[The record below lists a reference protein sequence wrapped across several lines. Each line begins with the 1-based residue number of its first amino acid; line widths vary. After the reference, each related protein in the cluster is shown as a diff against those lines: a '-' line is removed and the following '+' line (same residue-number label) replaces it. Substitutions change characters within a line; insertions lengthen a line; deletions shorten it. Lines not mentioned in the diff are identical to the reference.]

1 MKWFKKITNKTKTK
15 EYDIGKRGISM
26 LNIIWPVFIIMSFIY
41 ALISGNIEQ
50 TSNGIFESSASAVEL
65 TLTFF
70 GTICLWNGI
79 INIAKETSLMS
90 KLTKIL
96 QPVIRFL
103 FPELKNNE
111 QAKEEITMNIVANL
125 LGLGNAATPLGLKA
139 METMQKENQKKDT
152 LSNSMAMFIVLN
164 TASLQIIP
172 TNVIAIR
179 NSLGSEA
186 PSGIILQVWVAT
198 IVAAFVGVT
207 ATKILMKKF

>member
-1 MKWFKKITNKTKTK
+1 V
-15 EYDIGKRGISM
+15 
-26 LNIIWPVFIIMSFIY
+26 LNIIWPIFIVVSIVY
-41 ALISGNIEQ
+41 ALFSGNIQ
-50 TSNGIFESSASAVEL
+50 NVSNGIFDSAASAVEL

-79 INIAKETSLMS
+79 MQIAKQTTLME
-90 KLTKIL
+90 KLTKVL
-96 QPVIRFL
+96 RPFMRFL
-103 FPELKNNE
+103 FPELKKQK
-111 QAKEEITMNIVANL
+111 QAQEEISINIVANL

-139 METMQKENQKKDT
+139 MKTLQKENSKKDT

-179 NSLGSEA
+179 SSLGSSS

-198 IVAAFVGVT
+198 VVAALVGII
-207 ATKILMKKF
+207 ATKILMKRF